1 MAGSIFSSPK
11 GHVMDNIELTEPTLH
26 YLEPPLLLKNTRAG
40 SAMCQPKAVR
50 HFKSRMAARGAAFG
64 DLDNDGF
71 IDVAINCND
80 GPAVI
85 LQSRRQWESL
95 AIGQPHWFGQ
105 QPRWNRRPDLR
116 LVTEDG
122 SERYA
127 YVSTAGSYFS
137 ASDKRAHFGL
147 GSSKKARLVEISWP
161 SGVQQRLE
169 SVAADQILTVHEK
182 PA

>member
-1 MAGSIFSSPK
+1 
-11 GHVMDNIELTEPTLH
+11 
-26 YLEPPLLLKNTRAG
+26 
-40 SAMCQPKAVR
+40 
-50 HFKSRMAARGAAFG
+50 MAARGAAFG

-85 LQSRRQWESL
+85 LRNQGGNGNHWLSVNL
-95 AIGQPHWFGQ
+95 IGSAS
-105 QPRWNRRPDLR
+105 NRDGIGANLR

-127 YVSTAGSYFS
+127 FVSTAGSYLS

-147 GSSKKARLVEISWP
+147 GLSKRIPLLEITWP
-161 SGVQQRLE
+161 SGTVQRLR
-169 SVAADQILTVHEK
+169 SLAADQVLTVHE
-182 PA
+182 PAR